1 MLVSDEG
8 METVVAVAEVLAV
21 GSKDKAGITGAAAD
35 VDLEGATV
43 GGTAIARASAVTGV
57 VVMVLV
63 VVDERAE
70 VVPAVEEEL
79 DEGGKDEAGVTRAA
93 DVSDMDGTTTPDKG
107 AEVVVVVREAPPK
120 Q

>member
-1 MLVSDEG
+1 

-21 GSKDKAGITGAAAD
+21 GAKDKAGMTGAAAD
-35 VDLEGATV
+35 LEGVTV
-43 GGTAIARASAVTGV
+43 GGTAITRVSAVTGV

-63 VVDERAE
+63 VVDEGAE

-93 DVSDMDGTTTPDKG
+93 DVSDMDGTTTPDTG
-107 AEVVVVVREAPPK
+107 AEVVVVVRVAPPK

>member
-1 MLVSDEG
+1 

-21 GSKDKAGITGAAAD
+21 GAKDKAGITGAAAD
-35 VDLEGATV
+35 LEGVTV
-43 GGTAIARASAVTGV
+43 GGTAITRVSAVTGV

-63 VVDERAE
+63 VVDEGAE

-79 DEGGKDEAGVTRAA
+79 DEGGATRAA

>member
-1 MLVSDEG
+1 

-79 DEGGKDEAGVTRAA
+79 DEGGTTRAA